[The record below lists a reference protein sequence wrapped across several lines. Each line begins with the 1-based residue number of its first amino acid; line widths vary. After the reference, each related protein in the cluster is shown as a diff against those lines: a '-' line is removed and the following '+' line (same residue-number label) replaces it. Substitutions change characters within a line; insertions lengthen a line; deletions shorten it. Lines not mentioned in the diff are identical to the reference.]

1 MFPVCLIAQGHALVA
16 GEGDRCCYC
25 RGTKKQLNRVAMCN
39 KSASVL
45 FIAVN
50 KHAILGGN
58 DTVPATMSPDTST
71 LSPMEGTVPL
81 VPTYPLPPGGMICFI
96 FLIFQKFVL
105 IVQFTLFL
113 FISL

>member
-1 MFPVCLIAQGHALVA
+1 
-16 GEGDRCCYC
+16 
-25 RGTKKQLNRVAMCN
+25 MCN

-50 KHAILGGN
+50 KCSILGGN
-58 DTVPATMSPDTST
+58 DMVPATMSPYTST
-71 LSPMEGTVPL
+71 SSPADGTVPL

-105 IVQFTLFL
+105 IVQLTLFL
-113 FISL
+113 LISL